1 VKLNLLHI
9 KKKVMKK
16 IIPILLVVFLFT
28 SCSIHRQITKD
39 TKSHD
44 PEINAASFGMVI
56 KPIVADLKV
65 EATKQSVTYIADLK
79 LPLNELKNNAMELF
93 LTTHK
98 CDYVVDPI
106 FSRVTSV
113 ENSRLSDIKITITGF
128 PATYSKVYQ
137 VDSLPKSV
145 VQYSSISLPVKRVDY
160 TNSIN
165 VETKGKSFGME
176 FFTKGSSLIGAQV
189 DYAKNVNGLHYYLSI
204 ENYGNLNDVS
214 FDWDY
219 KKNPTTL
226 KSETISALNQQVNLS
241 IGIFK
246 EKIFSNKFKLRGF
259 GGLNY
264 SSIKFTTPLSIIPKS
279 NSYIDFT
286 GSKSFGVRFG
296 AALDYRLFNG
306 ISIIGRLHANVNML
320 NFISK
325 NLKNIERP
333 TIENIQFSE
342 KYLLNPCIGIR
353 FNF

>member
-1 VKLNLLHI
+1 
-9 KKKVMKK
+9 MRK
-16 IIPILLVVFLFT
+16 IIPILLVVLLFT

-106 FSRVTSV
+106 FSRVTTV

-204 ENYGNLNDVS
+204 ENYGNPNNVS
-214 FDWDY
+214 CDWDY
-219 KKNPTTL
+219 INGSIITPYSKV
-226 KSETISALNQQVNLS
+226 ISNLNQQVNLS

-264 SSIKFTTPLSIIPKS
+264 SSIKFTTPYFFGPSSNKS
-279 NSYIDFT
+279 TFT

-325 NLKNIERP
+325 NLKNTERP
-333 TIENIQFSE
+333 KIENIQFSE
-342 KYLLNPCIGIR
+342 KRLLNPCIGIR

>member
-1 VKLNLLHI
+1 
-9 KKKVMKK
+9 MRK
-16 IIPILLVVFLFT
+16 IIPILLVVLLFT

-106 FSRVTSV
+106 FSRVTTV

-128 PATYSKVYQ
+128 PATYSKIYQ

-160 TNSIN
+160 TNNNTNSIN
-165 VETKGKSFGME
+165 IEKTKCKHFGME
-176 FFTKGSSLIGAQV
+176 VFTKGSSLIGAQV

-204 ENYGNLNDVS
+204 ENYGNPNSVS
-214 FDWDY
+214 FDYTDII
-219 KKNPTTL
+219 KR
-226 KSETISALNQQVNLS
+226 SGTIITYPYQVNLS

-246 EKIFSNKFKLRGF
+246 EKIFSNKFKIRGF

-264 SSIKFTTPLSIIPKS
+264 SSIKFTTPYFFGPLPD
-279 NSYIDFT
+279 NSTFT

-320 NFISK
+320 NSISQNQK
-325 NLKNIERP
+325 NTERVK
-333 TIENIQFSE
+333 IENIQFSE
-342 KYLLNPCIGIR
+342 KRLLNPCIGIR

>member
-1 VKLNLLHI
+1 
-9 KKKVMKK
+9 MKK
-16 IIPILLVVFLFT
+16 IIPILLVFLLFT
-28 SCSIHRQITKD
+28 SCSIHKQIRKEITRD

-44 PEINAASFGMVI
+44 PEINPASFGMVI

-79 LPLNELKNNAMELF
+79 LPLYELKNNAIELF

-106 FSRVTSV
+106 FSRVTTV

-128 PATYSKVYQ
+128 PATYSKIYQ

-160 TNSIN
+160 TNNNTNSIN
-165 VETKGKSFGME
+165 IEKTKCKHFGME
-176 FFTKGSSLIGAQV
+176 VFTKGSSLIGAQV

-204 ENYGNLNDVS
+204 ENYGNPNSVS
-214 FDWDY
+214 FDYNDII
-219 KKNPTTL
+219 KK
-226 KSETISALNQQVNLS
+226 SGTITYPYQVNLS

-246 EKIFSNKFKLRGF
+246 EKIFSNKFKIRGF

-264 SSIKFTTPLSIIPKS
+264 SSLKFIPPIEFS
-279 NSYIDFT
+279 SPFNRIAFT
-286 GSKSFGVRFG
+286 GFNSFGVRIG
-296 AALDYRLFNG
+296 AALDYSLFNG

-320 NFISK
+320 NSISQNQK
-325 NLKNIERP
+325 NTERVK
-333 TIENIQFSE
+333 IENIQFSE
-342 KYLLNPCIGIR
+342 KRLLNPCIGIR
-353 FNF
+353 LNF